1 MKPLHHLKFNFAT
14 ISVMLARKIL
24 GQGTLQLSRRSAQ
37 ELPVASP
44 GPCKTENPTTS
55 PKKVQIFPKKKRT
68 VGPKIGPNLGSKTGP
83 RNWPLGAMAINF
95 LKEGRILDQFLVQF
109 LGPKSGPRNR
119 KKHQKCK
126 KQVPV
131 LGTNV
136 GPCEIFLQSKNRPC
150 VGTRAPL
157 RILLLA
163 ANQPGST
170 NRATSKVKGF
180 SDGCCCNTCWE
191 CTLH

>member
-14 ISVMLARKIL
+14 ISVTLARKIL

-55 PKKVQIFPKKKRT
+55 PKKVQIFPRKKRT

-83 RNWPLGAMAINF
+83 RNWPPGAVAINF

-119 KKHQKCK
+119 KEHQKCK

-136 GPCEIFLQSKNRPC
+136 GPCEIFFAIQKSALCGNPASLTNPS
-150 VGTRAPL
+150 A
-157 RILLLA
+157 
-163 ANQPGST
+163 GS
-170 NRATSKVKGF
+170 
-180 SDGCCCNTCWE
+180 
-191 CTLH
+191 